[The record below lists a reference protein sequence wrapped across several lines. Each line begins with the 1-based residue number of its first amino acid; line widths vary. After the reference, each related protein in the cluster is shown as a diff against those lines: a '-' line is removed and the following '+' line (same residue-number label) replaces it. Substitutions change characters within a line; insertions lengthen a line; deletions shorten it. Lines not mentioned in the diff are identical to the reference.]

1 MSRLVSAHD
10 GPSECIVCSG
20 PIDLHSLDD
29 PAVSLSCDGR
39 HILHKYCWD
48 NNTSSTSSVGVT
60 AQCPMCR
67 KPCDA
72 QLVTPPSPEASS
84 PIPSVRAG
92 GGLESAGGGFASMV
106 APEAE
111 AEDADA
117 APTADATASAPVGST
132 EVSAATCSD
141 GSAPT
146 ADATASAYEVDEA
159 QQEDAET
166 LLIRQRRQ
174 AAKERFAHYDRVIAE
189 DEAAQQRAAEEA
201 ERAAAE
207 KVADDIAEVEE
218 SQEVAVGAELLKQ
231 DAAAGAG

>member
-1 MSRLVSAHD
+1 
-10 GPSECIVCSG
+10 
-20 PIDLHSLDD
+20 
-29 PAVSLSCDGR
+29 
-39 HILHKYCWD
+39 
-48 NNTSSTSSVGVT
+48 
-60 AQCPMCR
+60 
-67 KPCDA
+67 
-72 QLVTPPSPEASS
+72 
-84 PIPSVRAG
+84 
-92 GGLESAGGGFASMV
+92 MV

-141 GSAPT
+141 SSAPT

-159 QQEDAET
+159 QQEAAET

-201 ERAAAE
+201 ERAVAE
-207 KVADDIAEVEE
+207 KVAGDMAEVEESQEAAQQRAAEEAERAAAEKIADDVAEVEE